1 MINVYLDDHRPCP
14 EGFVLA
20 RNVEECILL
29 LEESEVH
36 ILSLDHD
43 LGWGQSTGSDLT
55 KYMVE
60 HKLFA
65 DEIYL
70 HTSDPIGK
78 MNMYQL
84 LYAHKPDKVRIYN
97 NPMTQEVLLNVKREN
112 KL

>member
-1 MINVYLDDHRPCP
+1 MINVYLDDRRPCP

-20 RNVEECILL
+20 KNVEECILL
-29 LEESEVH
+29 LEESKIH

-43 LGWGQSTGSDLT
+43 LGWGQSTGTDLT

-60 HKLFA
+60 HKLYA

-70 HTSDPIGK
+70 HTSDAIGK
-78 MNMYQL
+78 INMFQL
-84 LYAHKPDKVRIYN
+84 LNEHKPDQVRIFN
-97 NPMTQEVLLNVKREN
+97 NSMTQEVLLNVIRES